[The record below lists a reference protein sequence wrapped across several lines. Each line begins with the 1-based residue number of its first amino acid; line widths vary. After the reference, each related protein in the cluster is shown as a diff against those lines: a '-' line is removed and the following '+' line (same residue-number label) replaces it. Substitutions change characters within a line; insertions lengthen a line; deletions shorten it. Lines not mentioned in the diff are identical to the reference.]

1 MAHPRRSVAAILV
14 ASLALGVASAGPGLA
29 KSSKPPFKAGRYG
42 GTVTSNVSGHEPAS
56 RSAKLR
62 ISKVGK
68 GYRLRMRLSVRVTC
82 NNKGRWLK
90 LAFGGVHIDKATGVF
105 SGRTSRRYKGGKG
118 TVSGQAAGSTITATW
133 NYLVPDGSCWGNGN
147 VDAAR
152 G

>member
-29 KSSKPPFKAGRYG
+29 KSPKPPFKAGRYG

-56 RSAKLR
+56 RSAKLK

-68 GYRLRMRLSVRVTC
+68 GYRLRMTLSVRVTC
-82 NNKGRWLK
+82 NNKGRWRELP
-90 LAFGGVHIDKATGVF
+90 FRGVRIDKATGVF
-105 SGRTSRRYKGGKG
+105 SGRTSRRYKAWKG
-118 TVSGQAAGSTITATW
+118 TVSGQAADGTITATW

-147 VDAAR
+147 VNAAR

>member
-1 MAHPRRSVAAILV
+1 MAHPRRTVAVILV
-14 ASLALGVASAGPGLA
+14 AALALGVASAGPGIA
-29 KSSKPPFKAGRYG
+29 KSPPFKAGRYG

-68 GYRLRMRLSVRVTC
+68 GYRLRMTLSVRVTC
-82 NNKGRWLK
+82 NNKGRWRELP
-90 LAFGGVHIDKATGVF
+90 FRGVRIDKATGVF
-105 SGRTSRRYKGGKG
+105 SGRTSPRYKAWKG
-118 TVSGQAAGSTITATW
+118 TVSGQVAGSRISATW

-147 VDAAR
+147 VDATR

>member
-1 MAHPRRSVAAILV
+1 MAHSRSSVAAILV
-14 ASLALGVASAGPGLA
+14 ATAALAVATAGPGLA

-56 RSAKLR
+56 RSAKLK

-68 GYRLRMRLSVRVTC
+68 GYRLRMTLSVRVTC
-82 NNKGRWLK
+82 NNKGHWRK
-90 LAFGGVHIDKATGVF
+90 LPFRAVHVDKTNGLF
-105 SGRTSRRYKGGKG
+105 SGRTSRRYKAWKG
-118 TVSGQAAGSTITATW
+118 TVSGQAAGSNITATW

-147 VDAAR
+147 VNAAR

>member
-1 MAHPRRSVAAILV
+1 MAHSRSSVAAILV
-14 ASLALGVASAGPGLA
+14 ATAALAVATAGPGLA

-56 RSAKLR
+56 RSAKLK

-68 GYRLRMRLSVRVTC
+68 GYRLRMTLSVRVTC
-82 NNKGRWLK
+82 NSKGHWRK
-90 LAFGGVHIDKATGVF
+90 LPFRGVHVDKTNGLF
-105 SGRTSRRYKGGKG
+105 SGRTSRRYKAWKG
-118 TVSGQAAGSTITATW
+118 TVSGQAAGSNITATW

-147 VDAAR
+147 VNAAR

>member
-29 KSSKPPFKAGRYG
+29 KSPKPPFKAGRYG

-56 RSAKLR
+56 RSAKLK

-68 GYRLRMRLSVRVTC
+68 GYRLRMTLSVRVTC
-82 NNKGRWLK
+82 NNKGQWRK
-90 LAFGGVHIDKATGVF
+90 LPFGGVHIDKTTGVF
-105 SGRTSRRYKGGKG
+105 SGRTSRRHKAWKG
-118 TVSGQAAGSTITATW
+118 TVSGQAAGGRITATW

>member
-1 MAHPRRSVAAILV
+1 MAHPRSKIAAILV
-14 ASLALGVASAGPGLA
+14 AILALGVAGAGTGLA
-29 KSSKPPFKAGRYG
+29 KSKASPFKAGRYE
-42 GTVTSNVSGHEPAS
+42 GTVTSAVSGREPAS

-68 GYRLRMRLSVRVTC
+68 GYRLRATLAVRVTC
-82 NNKGRWLK
+82 NNKGRWRELP
-90 LAFGGVHIDKATGVF
+90 FVGVHVDKINGLF
-105 SGRTSRRYKGGKG
+105 SGRTPRRYKAWKG

-147 VDAAR
+147 VNATR